1 MKSCLFPK
9 YYLVR
14 NTCIGQVGLVIG
26 HQAVTVVASLPLHFG
41 PLLLQVFFVLFVIDL
56 IAGEANKM
64 KQKGIHVYTCSVIT
78 VASLCKYHTDLL

>member
-1 MKSCLFPK
+1 MTSRLFPK

-26 HQAVTVVASLPLHFG
+26 HQAVVASLPLQFG

-64 KQKGIHVYTCSVIT
+64 KQKGIHVYVVGQIRFQVVSVFT
-78 VASLCKYHTDLL
+78 